1 MKNIELRGKRAQLIK
16 DADAIVAAAQ
26 AEGRSMTSEEKT
38 KFEAIEAD
46 ARGLKQ
52 EIDIIERNA
61 EMKKELAATEGE
73 ARAAA
78 TKVTASS
85 AFSKYLRHGM
95 GSLNAQERSMIQKRG
110 TNTQVTNDSVQGEAL
125 GGFLVP
131 QEFSNELDVAT
142 LFTGEVERLAKKL
155 NTASGGLL
163 DYPTVND
170 TGTDA
175 NLIAEAGPVT
185 VQDMTFANAQ
195 LSAYNYSSL
204 VKVSQQLL
212 QDSAFDLNSFL
223 VEAMGE
229 RIARAT
235 NAAFTT
241 GTGSSQPQGIVT
253 GSSLGNTAAGAT
265 AIVADDILDL
275 IYSVDAS
282 YRNKASFGLMAHD
295 NIIAAVRALGVGA
308 TNDFPIFIPSMEVGQ
323 PDRIFGIPVYVNNDM
338 QSSIATATKTM
349 IAADF
354 SKYVVRNAGGVQ
366 MLRLNERFADELE
379 VGFVAYKRSDSK
391 VLNSAA
397 VKHLLQA

>member
-16 DADAIVAAAQ
+16 DADSIVAAAQ
-26 AEGRSMTSEEKT
+26 SEGRSMSAEERT

-52 EIDIIERNA
+52 EIEIIERNA
-61 EMKKELAATEGE
+61 EMKKELAGLEGE

-78 TKVTASS
+78 PKANAKE
-85 AFSKYLRHGM
+85 AFSKYLRHGF
-95 GSLNAQERSMIQKRG
+95 SALTAEERSMVQKRG
-110 TNTQVTNDSVQGEAL
+110 TATQVVGTDSL
-125 GGFLVP
+125 GGYLVP
-131 QEFSNELDVAT
+131 KEFSNELDVAT
-142 LFTGEVERLAKKL
+142 AFTGEVERLANKL
-155 NTASGGLL
+155 NTAGGGLL
-163 DYPTVND
+163 DYPTLND
-170 TGTDA
+170 TATDA
-175 NLIAEAGPVT
+175 NLISEASAVT
-185 VQDMTFANAQ
+185 VQDMTFGNAQ

-212 QDSAFDLNSFL
+212 QDSAFNLDSFL

-253 GSSLGNTAAGAT
+253 GSAAGKTAASAT
-265 AIVADDILDL
+265 AITADEILDL

-295 NIIAAVRALGVGA
+295 NVIAAIRALGLGSS
-308 TNDFPIFIPSMEVGQ
+308 NDFPVFIPSMEMGQ
-323 PDRIFGIPVYVNNDM
+323 PDRVFGVPVYVNNDM
-338 QSSIATATKTM
+338 ASSIATGEKT
-349 IAADF
+349 IVAADF
-354 SKYVVRNAGGVQ
+354 SKFVVRNAGGVQ

-379 VGFVAYKRSDSK
+379 VGFVSWKRSDSK
-391 VLNSAA
+391 VLDTRAI
-397 VKHLLQA
+397 KHLVQA

>member
-1 MKNIELRGKRAQLIK
+1 MKNIELRGRRAQLIK
-16 DADAIVAAAQ
+16 DADAIVAGAH
-26 AEGRSMTSEEKT
+26 AESRSMTGEEKT

-52 EIDIIERNA
+52 EIEIIERNA
-61 EMKKELAATEGE
+61 EMKKEIASMEGE

-78 TKVTASS
+78 PKANASA
-85 AFSKYLRHGM
+85 AFSKYLRHGF
-95 GSLNAQERSMIQKRG
+95 GALTAEERSMVQKRG
-110 TNTQVTNDSVQGEAL
+110 TATNVVGTDTL

-142 LFTGEVERLAKKL
+142 AFTGEVERLAKKL

-163 DYPTVND
+163 DYPTIND
-170 TGTDA
+170 TATDA
-175 NLIAEAGPVT
+175 GLTAEAAAVT
-185 VQDMTFANAQ
+185 VQDLTFANKQ

-212 QDSAFDLNSFL
+212 QDSAFDLNAFL

-241 GTGSSQPQGIVT
+241 GTGSSQPQGLVT
-253 GSSLGNTAAGAT
+253 GSALGNTAAGAT
-265 AIVADDILDL
+265 AITADDLLDL

-282 YRNKASFGLMAHD
+282 YRNKPGFGLMAHD
-295 NIIAAVRALGVGA
+295 NIIAAVRALGLGA
-308 TNDFPIFIPSMEVGQ
+308 ANDFPIFIPSMEAGQ

-338 QSSIATATKTM
+338 QSSIATGTKTM

-354 SKYVVRNAGGVQ
+354 SKFVVRNAGGIQ

-379 VGFVAYKRSDSK
+379 VGFVSYKRSDSA
-391 VLNSAA
+391 VLDSRA
-397 VKHLLQA
+397 VKHLIQA

>member
-61 EMKKELAATEGE
+61 EMKKELAANEGE
-73 ARAAA
+73 ARSAAPKA
-78 TKVTASS
+78 TASS

-95 GSLNAQERSMIQKRG
+95 GSLNAQERSLMEKRG
-110 TNTQVTNDSVQGEAL
+110 TATQVVGTDSL

-163 DYPTVND
+163 DYPTVDD
-170 TGTDA
+170 TATDA
-175 NLIAEAGPVT
+175 LLTSEAGAVT
-185 VQDMTFANAQ
+185 TADMTFANKQ

-204 VKVSQQLL
+204 VKVSAQLL

-235 NAAFTT
+235 NAAFST
-241 GTGSSQPQGIVT
+241 GDASSKPQGIVT
-253 GSSLGNTAAGAT
+253 GSSLGNTAAGAS
-265 AIVADDILDL
+265 AITADDVLDL
-275 IYSVDAS
+275 IYSIDAS
-282 YRNKASFGLMAHD
+282 YRNKPSFGLMAHD
-295 NIIAAVRALGVGA
+295 NIISAIRALGVGSS
-308 TNDFPIFIPSMEVGQ
+308 NDYPIWQPGMAVGQ
-323 PDRIFGIPVYVNNDM
+323 PDRIFGVPVYVNNDM
-338 QSSIATATKTM
+338 QSSIATGTKTM

-366 MLRLNERFADELE
+366 FLRLNERFMNELE
-379 VGFVAYKRSDSK
+379 VGFIAYKRADGA

-397 VKHLLQA
+397 VKHLIQA